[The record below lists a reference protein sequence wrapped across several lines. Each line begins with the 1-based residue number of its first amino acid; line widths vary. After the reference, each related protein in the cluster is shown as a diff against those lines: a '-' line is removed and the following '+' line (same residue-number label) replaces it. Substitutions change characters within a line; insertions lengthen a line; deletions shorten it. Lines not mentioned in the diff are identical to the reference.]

1 MTKEH
6 EEIYKRLLEHR
17 THRVDVRKAALRAEL
32 EATDRE
38 LDAYDCGLIA
48 AIREIERADAAEA
61 KCTDS
66 HGGGAASE

>member
-17 THRVDVRKAALRAEL
+17 IHRVDVRKAALRAEL
-32 EATDRE
+32 EAEDRE

-48 AIREIERADAAEA
+48 AIREIEKADADKAEG
-61 KCTDS
+61 TDS
-66 HGGGAASE
+66 HGGRAASE